1 MNRIKEYVNKATQYY
16 SENSMGTKF
25 LISFLS
31 IFIIGL
37 FKEILID
44 LFGFWLSLPVV
55 LVLIFLFYLGFSYGI
70 HAMKSRKR

>member
-55 LVLIFLFYLGFSYGI
+55 LVLIFLFYFGFSYGI